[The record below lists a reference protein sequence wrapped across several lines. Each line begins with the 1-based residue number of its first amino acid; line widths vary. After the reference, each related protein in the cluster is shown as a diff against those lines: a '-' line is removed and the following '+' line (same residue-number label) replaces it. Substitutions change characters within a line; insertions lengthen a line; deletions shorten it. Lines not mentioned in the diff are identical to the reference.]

1 MHLFLSTNNVRAA
14 PWMPSRNPLK
24 QLQWDTMSIVR
35 VLKALMTP
43 KESKAA
49 AQALGG
55 PVMIAEGLYRQVR
68 NDVWDVFGFLRF
80 LCVNLAI
87 LNLLPIPVL
96 DGSIVMFSLFALIF
110 KRPPN
115 EKFVGILTQVFMY
128 LLIAAMLFLVYRDT
142 LRSWRIHHAT
152 PATEESKSK

>member
-1 MHLFLSTNNVRAA
+1 M
-14 PWMPSRNPLK
+14 
-24 QLQWDTMSIVR
+24 
-35 VLKALMTP
+35 
-43 KESKAA
+43 
-49 AQALGG
+49 
-55 PVMIAEGLYRQVR
+55 
-68 NDVWDVFGFLRF
+68 
-80 LCVNLAI
+80 NLAI

-142 LRSWRIHHAT
+142 LRSWRIHHAA